1 MTRETLLSVIHETK
15 AGPQENLQ
23 DMYNHRTTLWFLGIS
38 LLVVLGFAFVVT
50 RPFLYP
56 VASAI
61 ILAVVFYPAH
71 ERVLRWAK
79 GKPGLASL
87 ASTLALFFLFCVPV
101 LILLTVAANEA
112 VEAAQYLTRKSAAE
126 GGFPQFLTILADRAL
141 LMVGR
146 WVDVSHYDIKGAI
159 TSHLQQ
165 AGVWVL
171 GSGYLI
177 LGGFLR
183 LLINSLITIVIVFFL
198 FRDGK
203 SWVRGAAKALPL
215 QPEQSQRLIS
225 NISDTIV
232 ANVYGIASVGAAQ
245 GVLTGIAMV
254 IVGLP
259 SPLLLGLGAALAS
272 VVPVVGASLVW
283 IPAGLYLIFTG
294 AAWKGVFVLL
304 WGVLVISTADNI
316 IRPWVVSGKVELHPL
331 ILLFFI
337 LGGVEAFGFLGLFL
351 GPVIASVLSVL
362 FAMFREELSR
372 PESGAVSQLAG

>member
-1 MTRETLLSVIHETK
+1 M
-15 AGPQENLQ
+15 
-23 DMYNHRTTLWFLGIS
+23 
-38 LLVVLGFAFVVT
+38 T
-50 RPFLYP
+50 RPFLSP
-56 VASAI
+56 VAAAI

-71 ERVLRWAK
+71 QRVLQWTK

-87 ASTLALFFLFCVPV
+87 VSTLALLFLFCVPL
-101 LILLTVAANEA
+101 LILLTIAANEA
-112 VEAAQYLTRKSAAE
+112 VGAAQYLTRRSAAE
-126 GGFPQFLTILADRAL
+126 GGFVGFLTMLADRAL

-146 WVDVSHYDIKGAI
+146 WIDVSNYDIKGTI
-159 TSHLQQ
+159 TAHMQQ

-171 GSGYLI
+171 GSGASI

-183 LLINSLITIVIVFFL
+183 LLVSSLITLVIVFFL
-198 FRDGK
+198 FRDGER
-203 SWVRGAAKALPL
+203 WVRGAAGALPIL
-215 QPEQSQRLIS
+215 PEQSQRLIS

-232 ANVYGIASVGAAQ
+232 ANVYGIVSVGVAQ

-283 IPAGLYLIFTG
+283 IPAGLYLLFTG
-294 AAWKGVFVLL
+294 ATWKGVFVLL
-304 WGVLVISTADNI
+304 WGVLVISAADNI

-331 ILLFFI
+331 VLLFFI

-351 GPVIASVLSVL
+351 GPVIASVLAVL
-362 FAMFREELSR
+362 FDMFREELAR
-372 PESGAVSQLAG
+372 REPAAVSQTAG